1 MKLGNLIDALK
12 SMMNL
17 SSKAEMCICDEVGN
31 DLWKGRLAKFDNKSW
46 FVREIVMW
54 YFFGC
59 DEFSYNFG

>member
-17 SSKAEMCICDEVGN
+17 SSKAEMCICDEAGN

-46 FVREIVMW
+46 LIGE
-54 YFFGC
+54 GA
-59 DEFSYNFG
+59 